1 MKDKILNNEITKE
14 DLDSDK
20 KILNYFRGYSNL
32 YYAST
37 INDKLLFSEKFGISL
52 SNNLSKRIKGIASYI
67 TLKKRDKRSIKQMI
81 IIKRLH
87 TNIFI
92 KCLLKW

>member
-32 YYAST
+32 YY
-37 INDKLLFSEKFGISL
+37 LLL
-52 SNNLSKRIKGIASYI
+52 
-67 TLKKRDKRSIKQMI
+67 
-81 IIKRLH
+81 
-87 TNIFI
+87 
-92 KCLLKW
+92 